1 MRRYKYLS
9 LVLAIIIL
17 ITFYVSWTVIVLH
30 ETTQKM
36 DTHVLNFMVE
46 NRGEKGNFLYYF
58 NRIITEVGN
67 TYVIIVVLLVLLIL
81 FRGNLVTIGVSVG
94 VGLAAIFN
102 ESIKNAYGRERP
114 LEMYRWMVEKSN
126 SYPSGHSN
134 MATILYGSIIYVI
147 LKSNLNKKTKV
158 IIIPFVVIIPL
169 LVYTSR
175 LILSVHWASDVI
187 GGIINGLMFLSI
199 TILAC
204 ELIGDKTSFDGL
216 KPIIDNKLK
225 NEVNNEEKGETL

>member
-9 LVLAIIIL
+9 LILAIIIL
-17 ITFYVSWTVIVLH
+17 IAFYVSWTVIVLQG
-30 ETTQKM
+30 TTQKM
-36 DTHVLNFMVE
+36 DNNVLNFMVE

-58 NRIITEVGN
+58 NRIITEVGY
-67 TYVIIVVLLVLLIL
+67 TYAIIVILLVLLIL

-102 ESIKNAYGRERP
+102 ESINIFIDPVY
-114 LEMYRWMVEKSN
+114 LTIMYRWMVEKSN

-147 LKSNLNKKTKV
+147 LKSNLNKKTKAIV
-158 IIIPFVVIIPL
+158 IPFIVIIPL

-175 LILSVHWASDVI
+175 LVLSVHWVSDVI
-187 GGIINGLMFLSI
+187 GGITNGLMFLSV

-204 ELIGDKTSFDGL
+204 ELIADKTSFDGL
-216 KPIIDNKLK
+216 KPIIDKKLK
-225 NEVNNEEKGETL
+225 KEVNNEENEEAL